1 MKKQTF
7 FSKSAK
13 DTRKIGQ
20 GLAAICLKAGKNRN
34 SALVIGLRGDLGG
47 GKTNFSKGFA
57 KGLGV
62 KGTISSPTFV
72 IQKTY
77 ELKSKTEKNKTKKE
91 RPEDHSIRKFFHID
105 AYRVA
110 NEKEMETIGFS
121 KTVRDPLNII
131 VVEWV
136 ENILGMVPKDT
147 IIVSFEHAGRSS
159 RRITIDSPQ
168 QLIFPADPC

>member
-1 MKKQTF
+1 MKKQIF
-7 FSKSAK
+7 FSKSVK
-13 DTRKIGQ
+13 DTQKIGQ
-20 GLAAICLKAGKNRN
+20 DLAMICLKTSKSRN

-91 RPEDHSIRKFFHID
+91 RPEDRVNRKFFHID
-105 AYRVA
+105 AYRIA
-110 NEKEMETIGFS
+110 DEKEMEMIGFS
-121 KTVRDPLNII
+121 ETVRDPLNII

-136 ENILGMVPKDT
+136 ENILGIVPKGV
-147 IIVSFEHAGRSS
+147 IIVSFEHTGRSS
-159 RRITIDSPQ
+159 RRITV
-168 QLIFPADPC
+168 DPS